1 MQRYRDSPDGG
12 GVWSRFS
19 RWGRAVVLLAK
30 GVGEELRPAN
40 ILATE
45 SALSLSSHPHPR
57 DIDFILR
64 ADDL

>member
-1 MQRYRDSPDGG
+1 MQRYRDSPDEG
-12 GVWSRFS
+12 GVWS
-19 RWGRAVVLLAK
+19 VVLLAK

-40 ILATE
+40 ILATD